1 MTPASQSS
9 DVLPAS
15 QSVSLTEVASVLWA
29 RKRWVLLTTA
39 VVTAL
44 AAAYAF
50 VTTPVYRAEILVQ
63 PVTDRSAS
71 SMINDVM
78 GQAGG
83 LASLVGLAGLG
94 EGEQNIAVPLLT
106 SDHFLERFILDE
118 QLLPRLF
125 ETRWDAQRKQW
136 RNPKK
141 APTIAK
147 GIKVLQR
154 KVIGVREDRRRKL
167 VTITVEWRERA
178 EAAKWANELV
188 KRVNDETRLRAI
200 DDARR
205 SKSYLDR
212 ELAKTTIVELQRA
225 INRLAEAQI
234 KTEMMANV
242 RDDYSLRV
250 IDPARVRDEDDFV
263 RPRRLLL
270 IAGGFVLG
278 VALGVLLALTWH
290 AFQRSR
296 MAANP
301 DGSRGV

>member
-9 DVLPAS
+9 HESPGG
-15 QSVSLTEVASVLWA
+15 QSLSLTDIVNVLWA
-29 RKRWVLLTTA
+29 RKRWVLVATA

-44 AAAYAF
+44 VAAYAF
-50 VTTPVYRAEILVQ
+50 LSTPVYRAQVLVQ

-71 SMINDVM
+71 SMISDLM

-83 LASLVGLAGLG
+83 LASLVGLSGLG
-94 EGEQNIAVPLLT
+94 DSEQNIAVPLIT
-106 SDHFLERFILDE
+106 SDQFLERFIVDE

-147 GIKVLQR
+147 GIKALQR

-167 VTITVEWRERA
+167 VTITVDWRDRD
-178 EAAKWANELV
+178 EAARWANELV
-188 KRVNDETRLRAI
+188 KRVNDDTRTRAI
-200 DDARR
+200 EDARR
-205 SKSYLDR
+205 SKTYLDR

-225 INRLAEAQI
+225 INRLTEAQI
-234 KTEMMANV
+234 KTEMMASV

-250 IDPARVRDEDDFV
+250 IDPARVPDEDDFV

-270 IAGGFVLG
+270 IAGGFVFG
-278 VALGVLLALTWH
+278 VALGVLLALARH
-290 AFQRSR
+290 AFQRR
-296 MAANP
+296 RLAANP
-301 DGSRGV
+301 DGPRDV

>member
-1 MTPASQSS
+1 
-9 DVLPAS
+9 VLPAS

-29 RKRWVLLTTA
+29 RKSWVLLTTA

-50 VTTPVYRAEILVQ
+50 VATPVYRAEILVQ

-106 SDHFLERFILDE
+106 SDHFLERFIVDE

-136 RNPKK
+136 RNPEK

-147 GIKVLQR
+147 GIKMLQR

-167 VTITVEWRERA
+167 VTITVEWRERV

-188 KRVNDETRLRAI
+188 KRVNDETRVRAI

-225 INRLAEAQI
+225 INRLTEAQI
-234 KTEMMANV
+234 KTEMMASV

-250 IDPARVRDEDDFV
+250 IDPARVRDEDEFV

-270 IAGGFVLG
+270 MAGGFVLG
-278 VALGVLLALTWH
+278 VALGVLLALAWH
-290 AFQRSR
+290 TFQRSR

-301 DGSRGV
+301 EGPRGV